1 MDHQEYVWQ
10 KLEIVPFGTIGVKQ
24 IVEGKVKHK
33 KTELAN
39 PVSGEII
46 SRLIIKSLVL
56 LFLN

>member
-1 MDHQEYVWQ
+1 MYLR
-10 KLEIVPFGTIGVKQ
+10 LEIVPFGTIGVKQ